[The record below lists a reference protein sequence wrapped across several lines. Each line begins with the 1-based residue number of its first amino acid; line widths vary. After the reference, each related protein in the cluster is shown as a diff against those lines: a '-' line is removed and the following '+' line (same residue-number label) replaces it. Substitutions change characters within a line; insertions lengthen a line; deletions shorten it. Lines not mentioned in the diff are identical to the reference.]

1 MPDTPPPATPPPSLR
16 FDACLDEVLKQEG
29 GYVDNPLDP
38 GGATNLGI
46 TRKTLAAWR
55 KISPWSALA
64 KSEVQALGKSEAAN
78 IYKSLYWDR
87 CNAPALPTGLDLAL
101 FDFAV
106 NSGPARA
113 ITTLQAEF
121 DGLAI
126 DGFVGPVTLAAINAR
141 VAHSGVG
148 GLIDALCNR
157 RLTFVR
163 RLAAA
168 ATFGAGWTR
177 RIAEIRAAALAM
189 AGVTAPS
196 SQPQKG
202 TSSMNLTILA
212 GYKTYLVGFAMLIV
226 GVAQL
231 LGVSIPD
238 FSGQS
243 AGDLLMQGLAI
254 IFLRQGITN
263 TVAKS

>member
-1 MPDTPPPATPPPSLR
+1 MPDTPQSPPPSPR
-16 FDACLDEVLKQEG
+16 FEACLDAVLKQEG
-29 GYVDNPLDP
+29 GYVDNPQDP
-38 GGATNLGI
+38 GGATNRGI

-55 KISPWSALA
+55 KISPWWALP
-64 KSEVQALGKSEAAN
+64 KSEVQALGKPEAGS

-87 CNAPALPTGLDLAL
+87 CDADALLAGLDLAL

-106 NSGPARA
+106 NSGPDRA
-113 ITTLQAEF
+113 IRTLQAEF
-121 DGLAI
+121 DGLAL
-126 DGFVGPVTLAAINAR
+126 DGFVGPLTLAAIDAR
-141 VAHSGVG
+141 VAHDG
-148 GLIDALCNR
+148 GAAALIDALCNR

-163 RLAAA
+163 RLATAS
-168 ATFGAGWTR
+168 TFGTGWSR
-177 RIAEIRAAALAM
+177 RIAEIRATALVM
-189 AGVTAPS
+189 AGVMATS

-202 TSSMNLTILA
+202 TSSMNLNVLA

-263 TVAKS
+263 TVAKA

>member
-1 MPDTPPPATPPPSLR
+1 MPDTLPPPISR
-16 FDACLDEVLKQEG
+16 FDACLAEVLKQEG

-55 KISPWSALA
+55 KISPWWMLP
-64 KSEVQALGKSEAAN
+64 KSKVQALGQPEAAS

-87 CNAPALPTGLDLAL
+87 CKADALPAGLDLAL

-113 ITTLQAEF
+113 IRTLQAEF
-121 DGLAI
+121 DSLAL
-126 DGFVGPVTLAAINAR
+126 DGFVGPLTLAAINAR
-141 VAHSGVG
+141 ITQSGAG
-148 GLIDALCNR
+148 GLIEALCNR

-177 RIAEIRAAALAM
+177 RIAEIRSVSLTM
-189 AGVTAPS
+189 AGVTATS

-202 TSSMNLTILA
+202 TSSMNLAILA
-212 GYKTYLVGFAMLIV
+212 GYKTYLIGFLMLIL

-231 LGVSIPD
+231 LGVAIPD

-263 TVAKS
+263 TVAKA